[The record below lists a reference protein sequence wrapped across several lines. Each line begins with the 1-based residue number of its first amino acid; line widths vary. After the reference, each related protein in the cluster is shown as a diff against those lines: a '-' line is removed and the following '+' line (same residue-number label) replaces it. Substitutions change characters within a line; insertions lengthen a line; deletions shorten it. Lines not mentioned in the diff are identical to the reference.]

1 MAAMTINEILCALSN
16 ANAYKMFQAIARQE
30 PFSYHENNQISPKIY
45 YTAVGKLK
53 KANLVIKRTGDRQ
66 YILSNVGKVVWNSLQ
81 QIDKSVQLQPAL
93 KALDAIHLTDIG
105 TDAKDEIIQVLL
117 ADEQIRNLVMGVK

>member
-30 PFSYHENNQISPKIY
+30 LFSYHENNQISPKIH

-53 KANLVIKRTGDRQ
+53 KANLVIKTQGRGNTF
-66 YILSNVGKVVWNSLQ
+66 
-81 QIDKSVQLQPAL
+81 
-93 KALDAIHLTDIG
+93 
-105 TDAKDEIIQVLL
+105 L
-117 ADEQIRNLVMGVK
+117 ATLVKWYGIPCSKLINRYNYNLR